1 MVCITMETKPHGA
14 HVLITTAEINKR
26 LTEEQA
32 RKALDRAVKLEQ
44 DFIECFSAI
53 VEGDSF
59 EEIYHKIKTVIEEQ
73 SGPYIWIPARERL

>member
-1 MVCITMETKPHGA
+1 MLSA
-14 HVLITTAEINKR
+14 LL
-26 LTEEQA
+26 LTLLDIIHC
-32 RKALDRAVKLEQ
+32 RKSMPSP
-44 DFIECFSAI
+44 FFSPAAI